1 MKTIGCIVTQGG
13 KPCKI
18 HNNAAKA
25 STKRGGV
32 LTPGS
37 PVEMFTQARDA
48 KRAIKRTQRVV
59 EALRGSLLD
68 DWAAVGPLLN
78 GEGYEIV
85 PLVKQEGD
93 ETPAKPATPAPAL

>member
-18 HNNAAKA
+18 HNSAARA
-25 STKRGGV
+25 GTKRGGV
-32 LTPGS
+32 LVPGS

-48 KRAIKRTQRVV
+48 KRAIARTQRVV
-59 EALRGSLLD
+59 DALRGSLLD

-78 GEGYEIV
+78 GSGYEV
-85 PLVKQEGD
+85 LPLVNQNGEP
-93 ETPAKPATPAPAL
+93 ETQPPA